1 MPSVSDTQ
9 IVSEM
14 ASWNIVHLL
23 LIAFSLVLMAN
34 GAPCPEGYNLE
45 KVNNTAMSEYCY
57 GLVNISKGP
66 MTYDEAVSEC
76 IKFDEAELV
85 VIYRGVN
92 GFLS

>member
-1 MPSVSDTQ
+1 MSSVSDTQ

-23 LIAFSLVLMAN
+23 LIASSLALIAN
-34 GAPCPEGYNLE
+34 GAPCPEGYDLE
-45 KVNNTAMSEYCY
+45 KVNNTAIGDFCY
-57 GLVNISKGP
+57 GVVNISQGP

-76 IKFDEAELV
+76 IKFDEAEPV
-85 VIYRGVN
+85 VFYRVN